1 MAHGE
6 HAYAARLVWDGN
18 TGRGTSGYTV
28 YGREHR
34 VLVDGKP
41 ELAGSADPAFRG
53 DPRRHNPEDLFL
65 AAISSCHLL
74 SYLALCARQGVN
86 VLSYEDD
93 ARGTLRL
100 DAGGGGRFTEV
111 TLHPE
116 VVIADGGD
124 VELAT
129 ALHDRAHALCFIA
142 SSCSVPIRHQP
153 AVRTAGG
160 GR

>member
-18 TGRGTSGYTV
+18 TGRGTSGYSA

-34 VLVDGKP
+34 VLIDGKP
-41 ELAGSADPAFRG
+41 ELALTADPSFRG
-53 DPRRHNPEDLFL
+53 DPHRHNPEDLLL
-65 AAISSCHLL
+65 AALSSCHML
-74 SYLALCARQGVN
+74 SYLALCARQGVS
-86 VLSYEDD
+86 VVAYQDD

-111 TLHPE
+111 TLRPQ
-116 VVIADGGD
+116 VVIAADGD
-124 VELAT
+124 VALAT

-142 SSCSVPIRHQP
+142 SSCGFPVHHQP
-153 AVRTAGG
+153 SVRTAGG
-160 GR
+160 DR